1 LEVGSESDPL
11 NAIDG
16 ARRHHLERVQ
26 EIWERENGHL
36 DMALPL
42 RNIPRT
48 GHFEFDAGPH
58 FLKGW
63 NQNPFQVEETG
74 GKILEEA
81 ADQRKA
87 RRAFGEQGEGKK
99 GIREHGGG
107 TGRPDIPMIAA
118 AFESKTGLI
127 KNFLRVDPG
136 PL

>member
-1 LEVGSESDPL
+1 
-11 NAIDG
+11 
-16 ARRHHLERVQ
+16 
-26 EIWERENGHL
+26 L

-99 GIREHGGG
+99 GIRKHGGG

-127 KNFLRVDPG
+127 KNFLGVDPG
-136 PL
+136 PLQSSAGKSAAGLDCLEMLGSQSWFVSASSDVE